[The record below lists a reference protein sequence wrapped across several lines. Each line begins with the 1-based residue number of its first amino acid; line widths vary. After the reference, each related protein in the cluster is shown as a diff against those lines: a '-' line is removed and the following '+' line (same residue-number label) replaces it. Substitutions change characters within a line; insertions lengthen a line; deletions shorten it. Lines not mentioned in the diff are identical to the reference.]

1 MTTISLVA
9 IAKNEE
15 RYLLEWIA
23 YHLAIGYDKITIYD
37 NESSDNSVKL
47 IKSLAEEYPVDVIAW
62 PSIPRFSPQRSA
74 YSDAVRTADPEGWIS
89 FLDIDEF
96 IVPWGFE
103 GIKDFFNAAPED
115 TASLAINWLGFG
127 SSHYT
132 DANYTSVVK
141 TFTRCARFNWVN
153 NRHFKTSARVSLIEE
168 PHIHDLTVKSGRKL
182 ASDFSELKMSSEGR
196 SLEPIYGGI
205 QINHYQVKTWHEF
218 SERMARGNANFPPGH
233 PNHGRDGSRERFE
246 HLDKN
251 EFQDNRIDKFLTAFE
266 PIFAKMLSLTQKYQQ
281 LKS

>member
-1 MTTISLVA
+1 MTTVTLVA

-23 YHLAIGYDKITIYD
+23 YHLAIGYDKIMIYD
-37 NESSDNSVKL
+37 NESSDNSVQV
-47 IKSLAEEYPVDVIAW
+47 IKSLTGEYPVEVIAW

-74 YSDAVRTADPEGWIS
+74 YSDAVKRADAEGWIT

-96 IVPWGFE
+96 IVPWGFD
-103 GIKDFFNAAPED
+103 GIKDFFGAAPED
-115 TASLAINWLGFG
+115 AASVAINWLGFG

-132 DANYTSVVK
+132 DVNYASVVK
-141 TFTRCARFNWVN
+141 TFTRCARHNWVN
-153 NRHFKTSARVSLIEE
+153 NRHFKTSARVGLIGE

-246 HLDKN
+246 GLDKN
-251 EFQDNRIDKFLTAFE
+251 ELHDDRIAKFMTAFD
-266 PIFAKMLSLTQKYQQ
+266 PIFARMLSLTK
-281 LKS
+281 K